1 MIAATARCREK
12 LNDDAFIAA
21 LFHIG
26 IRDTFFT
33 REESARYWLLLEEL
47 YRCKFSVSAIL

>member
-33 REESARYWLLLEEL
+33 REESARYWLLLGEL
-47 YRCKFSVSAIL
+47 YLCEFSVSVIL